1 MLGWIVGEKM
11 EVLGSCST
19 AQAAKPKR
27 VPVGRVWPVERV
39 KGAVVTRTLVADPIF
54 SKGCESTGTKL
65 LTQLN
70 RCKTLTFFQEAIELP
85 EFWHA

>member
-1 MLGWIVGEKM
+1 M

-54 SKGCESTGTKL
+54 SK
-65 LTQLN
+65 
-70 RCKTLTFFQEAIELP
+70 
-85 EFWHA
+85 

>member
-1 MLGWIVGEKM
+1 M

-54 SKGCESTGTKL
+54 SKECERTGKKIAYAVE
-65 LTQLN
+65 QV
-70 RCKTLTFFQEAIELP
+70 
-85 EFWHA
+85 